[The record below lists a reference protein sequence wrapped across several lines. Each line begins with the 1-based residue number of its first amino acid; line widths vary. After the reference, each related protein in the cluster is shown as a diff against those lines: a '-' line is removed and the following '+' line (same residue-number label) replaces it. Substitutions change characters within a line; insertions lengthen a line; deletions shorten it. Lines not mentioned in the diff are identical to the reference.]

1 MSDLIYYPRLSDK
14 DYELLSTFPEW
25 REKYIASTKYKYLI
39 SWATYAENELE
50 DQLVECVSDVYYMHP
65 VNEMHGI
72 ETLWEIRFTNKDDA
86 LKFKIKF
93 GDGFSFE
100 NARNA
105 N

>member
-1 MSDLIYYPRLSDK
+1 
-14 DYELLSTFPEW
+14 
-25 REKYIASTKYKYLI
+25 
-39 SWATYAENELE
+39 
-50 DQLVECVSDVYYMHP
+50 MHP